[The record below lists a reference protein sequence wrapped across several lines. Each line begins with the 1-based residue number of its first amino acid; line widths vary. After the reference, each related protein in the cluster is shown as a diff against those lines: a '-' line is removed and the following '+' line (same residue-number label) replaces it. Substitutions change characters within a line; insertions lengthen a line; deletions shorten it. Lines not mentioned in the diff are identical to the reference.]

1 MGKGIVLGRFQPFHN
16 GHEHLV
22 LEALKQFQEV
32 TIAVGSSQEEW
43 TTDNPFSFKER
54 QSMIEAWVTEKSLS
68 ERITIVGIEDIND
81 PPNWVEHASK
91 AHGIGTL
98 ITSDKP
104 TKDLYESEEFPVNW
118 IDLHEREQFEGWR
131 VRQSCMMLSTVYD
144 DEATRSVLT
153 PSVPSAIIEWL
164 ITNDALY
171 RFLQLNA
178 GPHAG

>member
-1 MGKGIVLGRFQPFHN
+1 MAKGIVLGRFQPFHK

-22 LEALKQFQEV
+22 LQALDEFLDV

-43 TTDNPFSFKER
+43 TTNNPFSFQER
-54 QSMIEAWVTEKSLS
+54 KSMIEAWAIEKSLN

-91 AHGIGTL
+91 THGVGTL
-98 ITSDKP
+98 VTSDNG
-104 TKDLYESEEFPVNW
+104 TKELYETAEVEVHW

-144 DEATRSVLT
+144 DEATRSVLG
-153 PSVPSAIIEWL
+153 PSVPGTIIEWL

>member
-1 MGKGIVLGRFQPFHN
+1 MAKGIVLGRFQPFHN

-22 LEALKQFQEV
+22 LEALEHFQEV

-43 TTDNPFSFKER
+43 TTNNPFSFKER
-54 QSMIEAWVTEKSLS
+54 QSMIEAWAIENNLK
-68 ERITIVGIEDIND
+68 ERITVVGIEDIND

-91 AHGIGTL
+91 THGIGTL
-98 ITSDKP
+98 VTSDKS
-104 TKDLYESEEFPVNW
+104 TKELYDAAEVQVRW
-118 IDLHEREQFEGWR
+118 IDLHQREQFEGWR

>member
-22 LEALKQFQEV
+22 LEALEVFKEV
-32 TIAVGSSQEEW
+32 TIAIGSAQEEW
-43 TTDNPFSFKER
+43 TTNNPFSFQERKE
-54 QSMIEAWVTEKSLS
+54 MIESWATENSLS
-68 ERITIVGIEDIND
+68 QRIIVVGIDDIND
-81 PPNWVEHASK
+81 PPNWVEHASN
-91 AHGIGTL
+91 AHGRGTL
-98 ITSDKP
+98 ITSDRD
-104 TKDLYESEEFPVNW
+104 TKDLYESKEFPVHW
-118 IDLHEREQFEGWR
+118 IDLHLREQFEGWR

-144 DEATRSVLT
+144 DDATRSVLG
-153 PSVPSAIIEWL
+153 PSLPDAIINWL

>member
-1 MGKGIVLGRFQPFHN
+1 MAKGIVLGRFQPFHN
-16 GHEHLV
+16 GHEYLV
-22 LEALKQFQEV
+22 LEALELFQEV
-32 TIAVGSSQEEW
+32 TIAVGSAQEEW
-43 TTDNPFSFKER
+43 TTNNPFSFNERKE
-54 QSMIEAWVTEKSLS
+54 MIESWATGMNFS
-68 ERITIVGIEDIND
+68 ERITVVGIEDIND

-91 AHGIGTL
+91 THGRGTL
-98 ITSDKP
+98 VTSDES
-104 TKDLYESEEFPVNW
+104 TKELYASKKFPVQW

-144 DEATRSVLT
+144 DDATRSVLS

-164 ITNDALY
+164 ITSDALY

>member
-1 MGKGIVLGRFQPFHN
+1 MN
-16 GHEHLV
+16 
-22 LEALKQFQEV
+22 
-32 TIAVGSSQEEW
+32 
-43 TTDNPFSFKER
+43 
-54 QSMIEAWVTEKSLS
+54 

-91 AHGIGTL
+91 THGVGTL
-98 ITSDKP
+98 VTSDKG
-104 TKDLYESEEFPVNW
+104 TKELYETAEVEVHW

-144 DEATRSVLT
+144 DEATRSVLG

-164 ITNDALY
+164 IKNDALY

>member
-22 LEALKQFQEV
+22 LEALEVFQEV
-32 TIAVGSSQEEW
+32 TIAIGSAQEEW
-43 TTDNPFSFKER
+43 TTDNPFSFQERKE
-54 QSMIEAWVTEKSLS
+54 MIESWATENSLS
-68 ERITIVGIEDIND
+68 QRIIVVGIDDIND
-81 PPNWVEHASK
+81 PPNWVEHASN
-91 AHGIGTL
+91 AHGRGTL
-98 ITSDKP
+98 ITSDRD
-104 TKDLYESEEFPVNW
+104 TKDLYESKEFPVRW
-118 IDLHEREQFEGWR
+118 IDLHLREQFEGWR

-144 DEATRSVLT
+144 DDATRSVLG
-153 PSVPSAIIEWL
+153 PSLPDAIINWL

>member
-22 LEALKQFQEV
+22 LEALEVFQEV
-32 TIAVGSSQEEW
+32 TIAIGSAQEEW
-43 TTDNPFSFKER
+43 TTDNPFSFQERKE
-54 QSMIEAWVTEKSLS
+54 MIESWATENSLS
-68 ERITIVGIEDIND
+68 QRIIVVGIDDIND
-81 PPNWVEHASK
+81 PPNWVEHASN
-91 AHGIGTL
+91 AHGRGTL
-98 ITSDKP
+98 ITSDRD
-104 TKDLYESEEFPVNW
+104 TKDLYESKEFPVHW
-118 IDLHEREQFEGWR
+118 IDLHLREQFEGWR

-144 DEATRSVLT
+144 DDATRSVLG
-153 PSVPSAIIEWL
+153 PSLPDAIINWL

>member
-1 MGKGIVLGRFQPFHN
+1 MAKGIVLGRFQPFHN

-22 LEALKQFQEV
+22 LEALDKFQEV

-54 QSMIEAWVTEKSLS
+54 QSMIEAWATENNLN
-68 ERITIVGIEDIND
+68 ERITVVGIEDIND

-91 AHGIGTL
+91 THGIGTL
-98 ITSDKP
+98 VTSDKS
-104 TKDLYESEEFPVNW
+104 TKELYDAAEVQVRW
-118 IDLHEREQFEGWR
+118 IDLHQREQFEGWR

>member
-22 LEALKQFQEV
+22 LEALEQFQEV

-43 TTDNPFSFKER
+43 TTNNPFSFKER
-54 QSMIEAWVTEKSLS
+54 QSMIEAWVIENDLS

-98 ITSDKP
+98 ITSDEP
-104 TKDLYESEEFPVNW
+104 TKDLYESEEFPINW

>member
-81 PPNWVEHASK
+81 PPNWVEHALST
-91 AHGIGTL
+91 HGIGTL

>member
-1 MGKGIVLGRFQPFHN
+1 MAKGIVLGRFQPFHN

-22 LEALKQFQEV
+22 LEALELFQEV
-32 TIAVGSSQEEW
+32 TIAVGSAQEEW
-43 TTDNPFSFKER
+43 TTNNPFSFSER
-54 QSMIEAWVTEKSLS
+54 QEMIESWATGMNFS
-68 ERITIVGIEDIND
+68 ERITVVGIEDIND

-91 AHGIGTL
+91 THGRGTL
-98 ITSDKP
+98 VTSDES
-104 TKDLYESEEFPVNW
+104 TKELYASKKFPVQL

-144 DEATRSVLT
+144 DDATRSVLS

-164 ITNDALY
+164 ITSDALY

>member
-1 MGKGIVLGRFQPFHN
+1 
-16 GHEHLV
+16 
-22 LEALKQFQEV
+22 
-32 TIAVGSSQEEW
+32 
-43 TTDNPFSFKER
+43 
-54 QSMIEAWVTEKSLS
+54 MIEAWVIEKGLS
-68 ERITIVGIEDIND
+68 ERIMIVGIEDIND

-98 ITSDKP
+98 ITSDEP
-104 TKDLYESEEFPVNW
+104 TKELYESEEFPVNW

>member
-16 GHEHLV
+16 GHEYLV
-22 LEALKQFQEV
+22 LEALEVFHEV
-32 TIAVGSSQEEW
+32 TIAIGSAQEEW
-43 TTDNPFSFKER
+43 TTDNPFSFQERKEMI
-54 QSMIEAWVTEKSLS
+54 QSWATENRLNQ
-68 ERITIVGIEDIND
+68 RITVVGIDDIND
-81 PPNWVEHASK
+81 PPNWVEHASN
-91 AHGIGTL
+91 AHGKGTL
-98 ITSDKP
+98 ITSDKD
-104 TKDLYESEEFPVNW
+104 TKDLYDSKDFPVHW

-144 DEATRSVLT
+144 DDATRSVLG
-153 PSVPSAIIEWL
+153 PSLPRTIIEWL

>member
-1 MGKGIVLGRFQPFHN
+1 
-16 GHEHLV
+16 
-22 LEALKQFQEV
+22 
-32 TIAVGSSQEEW
+32 
-43 TTDNPFSFKER
+43 
-54 QSMIEAWVTEKSLS
+54 MIEAWVIEKDLS
-68 ERITIVGIEDIND
+68 KRITIVGIEDIND

-118 IDLHEREQFEGWR
+118 MDLHEREQFEGWR

>member
-22 LEALKQFQEV
+22 LEAIEQFQEV

-43 TTDNPFSFKER
+43 TTNNPFSFKER
-54 QSMIEAWVTEKSLS
+54 QSMIEAWVIEKDLS

-104 TKDLYESEEFPVNW
+104 TRELYESEEFPVNW
-118 IDLHEREQFEGWR
+118 IDLHEREQFEGW
-131 VRQSCMMLSTVYD
+131 
-144 DEATRSVLT
+144 
-153 PSVPSAIIEWL
+153 
-164 ITNDALY
+164 
-171 RFLQLNA
+171 
-178 GPHAG
+178 

>member
-1 MGKGIVLGRFQPFHN
+1 MAKGIVLGRFQPFHN

-22 LEALKQFQEV
+22 LEALELFQEV
-32 TIAVGSSQEEW
+32 TIAVGSAQEEW
-43 TTDNPFSFKER
+43 TTNNPFSFSER
-54 QSMIEAWVTEKSLS
+54 QEMIESWATGMNFS
-68 ERITIVGIEDIND
+68 ERITVVGIEDIND

-91 AHGIGTL
+91 THGRGTL
-98 ITSDKP
+98 VTSDES
-104 TKDLYESEEFPVNW
+104 TKELYASKKFPVQW
-118 IDLHEREQFEGWR
+118 IGLHEREQFEGWR

-144 DEATRSVLT
+144 DDATRSVLS

-164 ITNDALY
+164 ITSDALY